1 MGSKTP
7 LHQKHVDA
15 GARIV
20 DFGGWDM
27 PLHYGSQKEEHH
39 AVRQGAGVFEVSHMT
54 IVDLRGDRARDF
66 LRHLLANDVAKLHEY
81 GKALYT
87 CMLNPEGGVIDDLI
101 IYFLSDT
108 DYRMVVNAATRDKD
122 LAWITKQAAD
132 FDVGVLERP
141 ELAMIAVQGPKAREL
156 AAPCIDAKYREAALA
171 MKPFF
176 GMQAGDWFIAR
187 TGYTGEDGWE
197 ICMPAAEAHT
207 VWDRLLAAGVVPC
220 GLGARDTLRLEA
232 AMNLYG
238 TDMDETVSPLEA
250 GLNWTISWEP
260 ADRDFIGR
268 AALQEFRDK
277 PNRQRFVGLL
287 LEDRGVLRN
296 HQKVVIEGV
305 GEGEI
310 TSGGFS
316 PTIGKSIALA
326 RVPAGDYDRAQVE
339 VRGKLLNVRIVK
351 TPFVRNGQI
360 RIDI

>member
-1 MGSKTP
+1 MGSRTP
-7 LHQKHVDA
+7 LYQKHLDA
-15 GARIV
+15 NARIV

-39 AVRQGAGVFEVSHMT
+39 AVRSKAGIFDVSHMT
-54 IVDLRGDRARDF
+54 IVDLSGARVREF
-66 LRHLLANDVAKLHEY
+66 LQRLVANDVAKLKDY

-87 CMLNPEGGVIDDLI
+87 CMLNPDGGVIDDLI
-101 IYFLSDT
+101 IYFMADT
-108 DYRMVVNAATRDKD
+108 GYRLIVNAATREKD
-122 LAWITKQAAD
+122 LAWIREQAAA
-132 FDVGVLERP
+132 FDVDVVERD
-141 ELAMIAVQGPKAREL
+141 ELAMIAVQGPDAREL
-156 AAPCIDAKYREAALA
+156 AAPLVDSQWRDAALA
-171 MKPFF
+171 LKPFN
-176 GMQAGDWFIAR
+176 GLQADDTFIAR

-197 ICMPAAEAHT
+197 IVLPAA
-207 VWDRLLAAGVVPC
+207 AAPAMWEGLIQAGAAPC

-238 TDMDETVSPLEA
+238 SDMDESISPLEA
-250 GLNWTISWEP
+250 GLEWTVAWEP

-268 AALQEFRDK
+268 GPLEALRDSGE
-277 PNRQRFVGLL
+277 RRRFVGLL

-296 HQKVVIEGV
+296 HQRVVVKGV

-316 PTIGKSIALA
+316 PTIEGSIALA
-326 RVPAGDYDRAQVE
+326 RLPAGDYDRAQVD

-360 RIDI
+360 RIDV